1 MVKRTL
7 YSVQTLREFLI
18 QKILWTQEEIRD
30 RENWRRKREEEKE
43 TLNLEQYPL
52 NLEQEDANEIRSEA
66 PKALV

>member
-1 MVKRTL
+1 VVKRTL